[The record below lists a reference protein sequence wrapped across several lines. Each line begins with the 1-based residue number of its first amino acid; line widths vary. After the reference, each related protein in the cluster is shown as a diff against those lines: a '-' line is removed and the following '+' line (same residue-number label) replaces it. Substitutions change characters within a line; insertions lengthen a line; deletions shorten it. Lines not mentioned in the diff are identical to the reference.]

1 MKELQQQYGSVAM
14 VGDGVNDA
22 PALASASIGIAMGGA
37 GTDAALETADIV
49 LMGDDL
55 KRLPYMMRLSKRTL
69 LIIKQN
75 IVFALGLKAIALL
88 LVIPGWLTLWIAIFA
103 DIGATLLVVLNS
115 LRLMKVSKSKR

>member
-1 MKELQQQYGSVAM
+1 
-14 VGDGVNDA
+14 
-22 PALASASIGIAMGGA
+22 MGGA

-55 KRLPYMMRLSKRTL
+55 KRLPDMIRLSKRTL

-115 LRLMKVSKSKR
+115 LRLMKVSNIKDNIF